1 MFDPGMVITF
11 LTDFGYVDAYVGAMK
26 GVALGICPGATLID
40 VTHAVPPQDVLAGAL
55 LLPAY
60 VPFYP
65 PDSVHV
71 AVVDP
76 GVGSAR
82 RGVALEV
89 WLDGA
94 RRFLVGPDNGLFWP
108 LLAGAESFRAVSLTE
123 ARYWR
128 PPVAPTFHGRD
139 VFAPVAA
146 HLAAGLPLEAL
157 GPPVNDLARLD
168 LPPVQRQAGALQGE
182 ILAVDHFGN
191 CASNIRAADLAG
203 LGEVSRLRV
212 LVAGHDLGPPR
223 RTFADVAVGAALALI
238 NSAGY
243 LEVAVRDGRADAA
256 LGLRRGVP
264 IRVEAC
270 AARPDA

>member
-1 MFDPGMVITF
+1 MVITF
-11 LTDFGYVDAYVGAMK
+11 LTDFGYTDAYVGAMK

-40 VTHAVPPQDVLAGAL
+40 ITHAVPPQDVLAGAL
-55 LLPAY
+55 LLPTY

-65 PDSVHV
+65 PGSVHV

-89 WLDGA
+89 WLNGA
-94 RRFLVGPDNGLFWP
+94 RQVLVGPDNGLFWP
-108 LLAGAESFRAVSLTE
+108 LLAEAESFRAVGLTE

-128 PPVAPTFHGRD
+128 PQVAPTFHGRD
-139 VFAPVAA
+139 VFTPVAA
-146 HLAAGLPLEAL
+146 RLAAGLPLEAL
-157 GPPVNDLARLD
+157 GPPISDLARLD
-168 LPPVQRQAGALQGE
+168 LPPVRHEAGALQGE
-182 ILAVDHFGN
+182 ILAIDHFGN
-191 CASNIRAADLAG
+191 GASNIRAADLAG
-203 LGEVSRLRV
+203 LGEQSGLRV
-212 LVAGHDLGPPR
+212 VVAGRDLGPPR

-264 IRVEAC
+264 IRVEAFGTS
-270 AARPDA
+270 PDA